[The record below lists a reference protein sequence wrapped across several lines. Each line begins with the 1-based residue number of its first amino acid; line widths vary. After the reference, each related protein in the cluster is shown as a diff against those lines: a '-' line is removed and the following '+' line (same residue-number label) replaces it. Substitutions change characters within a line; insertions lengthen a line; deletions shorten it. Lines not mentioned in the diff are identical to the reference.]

1 MSKPFQAGTP
11 DPWHTWQG
19 SKCLKKHIFS
29 YIISFRVFYIYTHLR
44 NVYLVNQAGGE
55 LIDFI
60 IVLRSIKAVKAFSGR
75 LHVSIGAGVSACAGP
90 LGRAAEVDLRVGTG
104 GAAACYTY
112 SCSQGMLRYRAS
124 TIISTKFLTLVKAY
138 MFRLRASIIIY
149 HMMD

>member
-1 MSKPFQAGTP
+1 MAYTGRVQLSQNTLFLLYHFFQIV
-11 DPWHTWQG
+11 
-19 SKCLKKHIFS
+19 L
-29 YIISFRVFYIYTHLR
+29 YIRTLR

-90 LGRAAEVDLRVGTG
+90 LGRAAEVDLRAGTG

-112 SCSQGMLRYRAS
+112 SCSQGMLRHWAS
-124 TIISTKFLTLVKAY
+124 TIIFTKFLTLLKAY
-138 MFRLRASIIIY
+138 M
-149 HMMD
+149 